1 MCLLIDSSGDKEDD
15 RGRADRPN
23 TPPSREG
30 SVTPTPEDLD
40 QEEPSTPKE
49 AKSRKHCINGLL

>member
-1 MCLLIDSSGDKEDD
+1 MCVCSLIDSSRDKEDD
-15 RGRADRPN
+15 RGDRPN

-49 AKSRKHCINGLL
+49 AKSRKYTIQLL